1 MQAITSFLQAFFN
14 SIATILRFI
23 FWFLRGILNTATVMT
38 ESLNIFGEII
48 DFLPAAI
55 TGMLVSVMGGLIV
68 FRILGRS

>member
-23 FWFLRGILNTATVMT
+23 FWFLRGTLNTATVMT